1 MLGRLLSIILLTV
14 FLLMNLAM
22 LVIKPFVG
30 AGTRLW
36 KRIFGVNIPKDDK
49 RGYGWLHTLA
59 WIAVGVWAVWKLK
72 SAGVLAEFF
81 GFLSFRSGA
90 NVTRT
95 LVYGLHDRDTL
106 RKYSGE
112 GLLSI
117 IGNVMKFSLL
127 METVFVA
134 SIALAYKTLSIT
146 EGPRISAGG
155 FILFLWTAGLLFGL
169 VFGWLTARNHRGV
182 LLQNTVPVVLF
193 FSIRTG
199 KSRTDKIREKVKSGH
214 QSLSSRLKRFK

>member
-1 MLGRLLSIILLTV
+1 MLERLLSTILLTV
-14 FLLMNLAM
+14 FLLMNLAT
-22 LVIKPFVG
+22 LVMKPFVG

-36 KRIFGVNIPKDDK
+36 KRILGVDIPKDDE
-49 RGYGWLHTLA
+49 RSYGWLHTLT
-59 WIAVGVWAVWKLK
+59 WIAVGVWAVWKLR

-95 LVYGLHDRDTL
+95 LVYGLHDQGIL
-106 RKYSGE
+106 KEYSE
-112 GLLSI
+112 GGILSL

-127 METVFVA
+127 METVFMA

-155 FILFLWTAGLLFGL
+155 FILSLWVAGLIFGL
-169 VFGWLTARNHRGV
+169 VFGWFTTRGHRGV
-182 LLQNTVPVVLF
+182 LLQNVAPVVLF
-193 FSIRTG
+193 FSARTG
-199 KSRTDKIREKVKSGH
+199 KNRTDKIKGKVRSSH
-214 QSLSSRLKRFK
+214 QSLSSRLKRLR